1 MPPAMKFGPSNL
13 TRQGSKKR
21 LTSGIQVKRQGS
33 LTRQLSAVS
42 SIASGIASMMPPS
55 ARRMRSGGSAAGSPG
70 VRSPG
75 VRRTRSGK
83 LFMPDP
89 ESAVRWVQAATS
101 VPLAHEHLGG
111 VDHVQG
117 HEAEVASAVVSAFD
131 EKLHA
136 RRARGG
142 GDASTTDRFV
152 KEAMAEGEQQLRM
165 LGAPSEEELERA
177 LQAKLVD
184 KSNATPAA
192 RAQRRAT
199 FAAGG
204 ASMQ

>member
-1 MPPAMKFGPSNL
+1 MAL
-13 TRQGSKKR
+13 
-21 LTSGIQVKRQGS
+21 
-33 LTRQLSAVS
+33 
-42 SIASGIASMMPPS
+42 
-55 ARRMRSGGSAAGSPG
+55 
-70 VRSPG
+70 
-75 VRRTRSGK
+75 
-83 LFMPDP
+83 
-89 ESAVRWVQAATS
+89 
-101 VPLAHEHLGG
+101 
-111 VDHVQG
+111 
-117 HEAEVASAVVSAFD
+117 AVVSALD

-142 GDASTTDRFV
+142 GDARTTDRFV

-199 FAAGG
+199 FASGG
-204 ASMQ
+204 KR